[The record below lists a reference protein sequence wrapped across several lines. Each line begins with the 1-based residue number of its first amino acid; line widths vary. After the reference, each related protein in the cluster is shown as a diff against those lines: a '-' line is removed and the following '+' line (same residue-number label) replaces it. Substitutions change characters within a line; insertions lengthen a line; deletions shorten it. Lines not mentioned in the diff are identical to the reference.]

1 MILNSPRGPGG
12 PRGSS
17 KHRPG
22 FHALVLTIGF
32 IVGGTLQA
40 IARQFLPPG
49 PAKEF
54 LTAGVTPYIG
64 PLPIDLILLKF
75 TLGPVA
81 IDVSLLSILGVI
93 IAYLIARSLF

>member
-1 MILNSPRGPGG
+1 MRAATG
-12 PRGSS
+12 PR
-17 KHRPG
+17 RPAG
-22 FHALVLTIGF
+22 KRWVYHAIVATIG
-32 IVGGTLQA
+32 IVVGGMFQA

-54 LTAGVTPYIG
+54 LTAGLAPYLEPQSIN
-64 PLPIDLILLKF
+64 LILLKF

-81 IDVSLLSILGVI
+81 IDISLISLLGVV

>member
-1 MILNSPRGPGG
+1 MPP

-32 IVGGTLQA
+32 IVGGTLQEV
-40 IARQFLPPG
+40 ARLFLPAG

-54 LTAGVTPYIG
+54 LTAGVTPSIG
-64 PLPIDLILLKF
+64 PLPLDLILINL

-81 IDVSLLSILGVI
+81 IDVSLLSLLGVL

>member
-1 MILNSPRGPGG
+1 
-12 PRGSS
+12 
-17 KHRPG
+17 
-22 FHALVLTIGF
+22 VLTVGF
-32 IVGGTLQA
+32 IVGGALQA
-40 IARQFLPPG
+40 IARMFLPPG

-75 TLGPVA
+75 TLGPLAV
-81 IDVSLLSILGVI
+81 DVSLLSLLGVI